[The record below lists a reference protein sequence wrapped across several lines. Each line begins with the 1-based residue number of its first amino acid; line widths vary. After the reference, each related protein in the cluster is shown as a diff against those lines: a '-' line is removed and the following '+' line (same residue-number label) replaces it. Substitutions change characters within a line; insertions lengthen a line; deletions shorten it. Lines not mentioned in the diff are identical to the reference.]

1 MIAYVLDKD
10 IPGEKILQDIQNLI
24 AKFKSGSQD
33 KIPILYIDIRTISHD
48 DTSIIPKIEHKKPDD
63 CFT

>member
-1 MIAYVLDKD
+1 MISYVLDKD

-24 AKFKSGSQD
+24 AKFKSSSQD

-48 DTSIIPKIEHKKPDD
+48 DASIIPKIECKKSVD
-63 CFT
+63 CST